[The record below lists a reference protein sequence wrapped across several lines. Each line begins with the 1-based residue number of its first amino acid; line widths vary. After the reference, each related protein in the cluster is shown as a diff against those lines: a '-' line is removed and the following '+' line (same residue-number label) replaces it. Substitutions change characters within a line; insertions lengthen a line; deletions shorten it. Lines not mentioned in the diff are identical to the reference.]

1 MAGLTRCEIIA
12 SCGNDVGRA
21 RKDSAVQ
28 ENILHRFLW
37 PAPIG
42 FRYRPVGKPGLD
54 QRV

>member
-12 SCGNDVGRA
+12 SCGNDVGQA
-21 RKDSAVQ
+21 QKDSGMK
-28 ENILHRFLW
+28 ENILRRLW

-42 FRYRPVGKPGLD
+42 VRYRPIGKPGLD